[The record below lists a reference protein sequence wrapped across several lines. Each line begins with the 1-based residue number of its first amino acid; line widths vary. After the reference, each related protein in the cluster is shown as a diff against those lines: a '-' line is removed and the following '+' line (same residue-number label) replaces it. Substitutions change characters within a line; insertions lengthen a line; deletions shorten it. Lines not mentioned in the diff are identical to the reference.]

1 MPERLFY
8 RFSDYKIKHPEIIK
22 EEAKARQRRS
32 YPYNSNLLIIA
43 ADHPA
48 RYVTSVQGDD
58 LAMGDRQQ
66 YLGRIVRCLLDDQVD
81 GVMATPDIFDDLFV
95 IDYLLKEAG
104 GKSLLDNK
112 ILIGCTNR
120 SGLAGSMYEMDD
132 RLTAYSVKDIKEMGL
147 DGAKMMFRLDLATS
161 QARYSQQTLIECANI
176 VRQCG
181 ENDLPAF
188 LEPLPVERVDNHYRV
203 KLNYSDLIKTI
214 GVATALG
221 GAASSRI
228 WLKIPYVD
236 NFELVAR
243 ATSNPILLL
252 GGNSTGHPTD
262 TIINFEKGLG
272 AGPNIRGALV
282 VEISYTLELMIL

>member
-1 MPERLFY
+1 M
-8 RFSDYKIKHPEIIK
+8 
-22 EEAKARQRRS
+22 
-32 YPYNSNLLIIA
+32 
-43 ADHPA
+43 
-48 RYVTSVQGDD
+48 
-58 LAMGDRQQ
+58 
-66 YLGRIVRCLLDDQVD
+66 
-81 GVMATPDIFDDLFV
+81 
-95 IDYLLKEAG
+95 
-104 GKSLLDNK
+104 
-112 ILIGCTNR
+112 
-120 SGLAGSMYEMDD
+120 
-132 RLTAYSVKDIKEMGL
+132 
-147 DGAKMMFRLDLATS
+147 
-161 QARYSQQTLIECANI
+161 
-176 VRQCG
+176 
-181 ENDLPAF
+181 
-188 LEPLPVERVDNHYRV
+188 ERVDNHYRV

-252 GGNSTGHPTD
+252 GGDSTGHPTD